1 MEKSSENLP
10 RILWLNQIHADQ
22 IKVVGGKTASL
33 GEMYNS
39 LSKVCIRVPNGFA
52 ITTQGFQDHLKEHN
66 LSTPLKDL
74 FDEINITSSESL
86 SEKSY
91 WARQLILTSP
101 LPQGLER
108 EILEAY
114 AKLSAESGES
124 ETDVAV
130 RSSATAEDLPNASFA
145 GQQETY
151 LNVRGKHQLL
161 EACRRCFASLF
172 TERAISYR
180 NRFGFDQLKVSL
192 SVCVQKMVRSDLA
205 CAGVM
210 FTIDTETGFPN
221 VVLISA
227 AYGLGE
233 NVVQGLVTPD
243 EYFVF
248 KPTLKESIQP
258 ILRKELGSRETKL
271 IYDVG
276 GERLTRN
283 IPVSIEDREQY
294 VLSDPDIL
302 ELARWGVLVEEHY
315 SKLRGESTPL
325 DIEWAKDGKDGL
337 LYLVQARPETV
348 HSRRRATIIT
358 ESHLEEKGKL
368 LIQGHSVGNKIGKGE
383 VRVLQS
389 LSDRDQLKSGEIL
402 VVDKTDPDWEPIMR
416 NASAIITNS
425 GSRTCHAA
433 IVSRELGI
441 PAIVGTK
448 NATSILHNGQKVTV
462 SCAEGEVGNV
472 YDGFLKYSVEE
483 VDVGKLE
490 RPNTKI
496 MLNIADPAKAMALSF
511 LPQDGVG
518 LARQEFIITN
528 YVKVHPLAL
537 IHFNDL
543 RDYTVRSEIIEL
555 TKHYK
560 YMSQYFVDKL
570 SEGIAMIASAFYPKD
585 VILRFSDFKTNE
597 YSHLLGGEQFEPR
610 EENPMLGLR
619 GASRYYHPL
628 YQKGFALECQ
638 AIQRV
643 RDHMGL
649 TNLKVMVPFCRTPEE
664 GKLVLA
670 EMKKNGLIQGQNG
683 LEVYVMCE
691 IPSNVILA
699 EQFADIFDGFSIG
712 SNDLTQL
719 VLGVDR
725 ESHLLSEKFDERNE
739 AVKYMITSAIRTARK
754 KGKKIGI
761 CGQAP
766 SDYPEYS
773 TMLVKEGIDSISLNA
788 DAILKTL
795 KVILEEEKKRKGT
808 KQNQPSIDHQ
818 I

>member
-39 LSKVCIRVPNGFA
+39 LSKVGIRVPNGFA

-258 ILRKELGSRETKL
+258 ILRKELGSKETKL

>member
-39 LSKVCIRVPNGFA
+39 LSKVGIRVPNGFA

-258 ILRKELGSRETKL
+258 KSR
-271 IYDVG
+271 
-276 GERLTRN
+276 
-283 IPVSIEDREQY
+283 PQ
-294 VLSDPDIL
+294 
-302 ELARWGVLVEEHY
+302 
-315 SKLRGESTPL
+315 
-325 DIEWAKDGKDGL
+325 
-337 LYLVQARPETV
+337 
-348 HSRRRATIIT
+348 RA
-358 ESHLEEKGKL
+358 
-368 LIQGHSVGNKIGKGE
+368 
-383 VRVLQS
+383 
-389 LSDRDQLKSGEIL
+389 
-402 VVDKTDPDWEPIMR
+402 
-416 NASAIITNS
+416 
-425 GSRTCHAA
+425 
-433 IVSRELGI
+433 
-441 PAIVGTK
+441 
-448 NATSILHNGQKVTV
+448 
-462 SCAEGEVGNV
+462 
-472 YDGFLKYSVEE
+472 
-483 VDVGKLE
+483 
-490 RPNTKI
+490 
-496 MLNIADPAKAMALSF
+496 
-511 LPQDGVG
+511 
-518 LARQEFIITN
+518 
-528 YVKVHPLAL
+528 
-537 IHFNDL
+537 
-543 RDYTVRSEIIEL
+543 
-555 TKHYK
+555 
-560 YMSQYFVDKL
+560 
-570 SEGIAMIASAFYPKD
+570 
-585 VILRFSDFKTNE
+585 
-597 YSHLLGGEQFEPR
+597 
-610 EENPMLGLR
+610 
-619 GASRYYHPL
+619 
-628 YQKGFALECQ
+628 
-638 AIQRV
+638 
-643 RDHMGL
+643 
-649 TNLKVMVPFCRTPEE
+649 
-664 GKLVLA
+664 
-670 EMKKNGLIQGQNG
+670 
-683 LEVYVMCE
+683 
-691 IPSNVILA
+691 
-699 EQFADIFDGFSIG
+699 
-712 SNDLTQL
+712 
-719 VLGVDR
+719 
-725 ESHLLSEKFDERNE
+725 
-739 AVKYMITSAIRTARK
+739 
-754 KGKKIGI
+754 
-761 CGQAP
+761 
-766 SDYPEYS
+766 
-773 TMLVKEGIDSISLNA
+773 
-788 DAILKTL
+788 
-795 KVILEEEKKRKGT
+795 
-808 KQNQPSIDHQ
+808 
-818 I
+818 